1 MAVVS
6 SLPDASLDAI
16 VMDPPYCGGG
26 ISESQRTSAKGQ
38 GLRSENLNRFGWFTG
53 DNMTTAGLLFLL
65 RAIAFE
71 ATRIVKPTG
80 AFVVFCDH
88 RMQFTLGP
96 GIESAGLRYQEELI
110 WNKQA
115 MGMGNGFRKQHEKAM
130 VFTFGSPKFHAAD
143 VPTVIDCP
151 RVRGDDREHQTQ
163 KPVQLLRR
171 ILRVVSPKG
180 GVVLDPFAGSG
191 SLAVAAM
198 QEGMGAIVVERDA
211 DHCETI
217 RRRVHAENGTTPGT
231 LFAGTVPTPDLFA
244 DVGEPS

>member
-1 MAVVS
+1 MTPKPERLSDAVTLYEGDGLAVVS

-115 MGMGNGFRKQHEKAM
+115 MGMVNGFR
-130 VFTFGSPKFHAAD
+130 
-143 VPTVIDCP
+143 
-151 RVRGDDREHQTQ
+151 
-163 KPVQLLRR
+163 
-171 ILRVVSPKG
+171 
-180 GVVLDPFAGSG
+180 
-191 SLAVAAM
+191 
-198 QEGMGAIVVERDA
+198 
-211 DHCETI
+211 
-217 RRRVHAENGTTPGT
+217 
-231 LFAGTVPTPDLFA
+231 
-244 DVGEPS
+244 